1 MRIAVMLA
9 ASVLVAGCSQGV
21 EEQARQ
27 TEPTLSAP
35 SVTTRTSP
43 TPTTTTTKPP
53 PTSAPAAGAPIGEVV
68 RWIEAAPP
76 AAPEG
81 FRTVSREGA
90 ATDLGDGVAF
100 TTPAGTSKC
109 VTDRRAEGALTCL
122 VDLTEPPARPPD
134 VYGEWKGGW
143 VDFPGATLDVG
154 SAHADPG
161 PFSDGFGVELPYG
174 QALNFGDYRCRTDPS
189 GLFCVNYA
197 HQSAARLSDTGVEPF
212 GCLQQVT
219 PPPGVGARFSC

>member
-1 MRIAVMLA
+1 MRIAVVVATA
-9 ASVLVAGCSQGV
+9 ALVAGCSQAVDG
-21 EEQARQ
+21 QAQQ
-27 TEPTLSAP
+27 TEPTVPAP
-35 SVTTRTSP
+35 SGTTRTVPSS
-43 TPTTTTTKPP
+43 TSKPP
-53 PTSAPAAGAPIGEVV
+53 PTSAPSARAPIGEVI

-76 AAPEG
+76 AAPDD
-81 FRTVSREGA
+81 FRTVNRDGA
-90 ATDLGDGVAF
+90 GTQLGDGVAF
-100 TTPAGTSKC
+100 TTPTGTSKC

-122 VDLTEPPARPPD
+122 VDLQQPPARPPD

-174 QALNFGDYRCRTDPS
+174 RALNFGDYRCRTDQS

-197 HQSAARLSDTGVEPF
+197 YQSAAWLSDAGIEPF
-212 GCLQQVT
+212 GCLRQVS
-219 PPPGVGARFSC
+219 PPPEIGARFSC

>member
-1 MRIAVMLA
+1 MRIAVMIA
-9 ASVLVAGCSQGV
+9 ASVLVAGCSQAV
-21 EEQARQ
+21 DEQARQ
-27 TEPTLSAP
+27 TAPTSSAP
-35 SVTTRTSP
+35 SGTTATSAPRT
-43 TPTTTTTKPP
+43 TAPP
-53 PTSAPAAGAPIGEVV
+53 PTAAPAPRTAIGEVI

-76 AAPEG
+76 AEPGG
-81 FRTVSREGA
+81 FHTVSREGTS
-90 ATDLGDGVAF
+90 TDLGEEVAF

-122 VDLTEPPARPPD
+122 VDLADPPPRPPE

-161 PFSDGFGVELPYG
+161 PFSDGFGVELPYDR
-174 QALNFGDYRCRTDPS
+174 ALNFGDYRCRTDPA

-197 HQSAARLSDTGVEPF
+197 HQSAARFSDAGIEPF
-212 GCLQQVT
+212 GCLRQVS
-219 PPPGVGARFSC
+219 PPPDIGARFSC

>member
-1 MRIAVMLA
+1 MRIAVVVA
-9 ASVLVAGCSQGV
+9 AAALVAGCSQAVDG
-21 EEQARQ
+21 QAQQ
-27 TEPTLSAP
+27 TEPTVSAP
-35 SVTTRTSP
+35 SGTTRSGPSSTS
-43 TPTTTTTKPP
+43 KPP
-53 PTSAPAAGAPIGEVV
+53 PTSAPSARAPIGEVI

-76 AAPEG
+76 AAPDD
-81 FRTVSREGA
+81 FRTVNRDGA
-90 ATDLGDGVAF
+90 GTELGDGVAF
-100 TTPAGTSKC
+100 TTPTGTSKC

-122 VDLTEPPARPPD
+122 VDLQQPPARPPD

-174 QALNFGDYRCRTDPS
+174 RALNFGDYRCRTDQS

-197 HQSAARLSDTGVEPF
+197 HQSAAWFSDAGIEPF
-212 GCLQQVT
+212 GCLRQVS
-219 PPPGVGARFSC
+219 PPPEIGARFSC

>member
-9 ASVLVAGCSQGV
+9 ASVLVAGCSQAVDG
-21 EEQARQ
+21 QARQ
-27 TEPTLSAP
+27 TEPSLSAP
-35 SVTTRTSP
+35 SGSTRTSP
-43 TPTTTTTKPP
+43 PSTPKPP
-53 PTSAPAAGAPIGEVV
+53 PTSAPAARAPIGEVI

-76 AAPEG
+76 AAPES

-90 ATDLGDGVAF
+90 GTDLGDGVAF
-100 TTPAGTSKC
+100 TTPTGTSKC

-122 VDLTEPPARPPD
+122 VELREPPARPPD

-143 VDFPGATLDVG
+143 VDFPGTTLDVG

-161 PFSDGFGVELPYG
+161 PFSDGFGAELPYG

-197 HQSAARLSDTGVEPF
+197 HQSAARLSDAGVEPF
-212 GCLQQVT
+212 GCLQQVSA
-219 PPPGVGARFSC
+219 PAGIGVRFSC